1 MAKESIDFVGS
12 YIFNETEIIIKDAL
26 KIRVFIYNRNES
38 VF

>member
-1 MAKESIDFVGS
+1 MAKKSINLVGS

-26 KIRVFIYNRNES
+26 KVRVFKYNWNEI